1 MKKKF
6 VALML
11 AGLMGISVV
20 ACGGSGES
28 ASSSNTPAESVSS
41 DASESYEDVQENNS
55 QDDSVQ
61 ETAAQEKDIPDGDYS
76 DMGAGEMYIST
87 AGGTSEGGAVPVI
100 FVQDEFLIQIGLDTT
115 AFDGSKLSYIYIDGM
130 LSTKEQLGD
139 SQTSLD
145 LSGDALQVGT
155 HSVEVLQY
163 DNDDPS
169 GSVVTYKSA
178 SYEVKSK

>member
-1 MKKKF
+1 MKKKILIMF
-6 VALML
+6 MSAML
-11 AGLMGISVV
+11 SVSV
-20 ACGGSGES
+20 FGCGGSGES
-28 ASSSNTPAESVSS
+28 ASSSNAPA
-41 DASESYEDVQENNS
+41 ASESSDSSESSEDVQEDNS
-55 QDDSVQ
+55 QDDSAQ
-61 ETAAQEKDIPDGDYS
+61 ETADQEKDIPDGDYS
-76 DMGAGEMYIST
+76 DMGSGEMYIST

-145 LSGDALQVGT
+145 LSGDALQVGI